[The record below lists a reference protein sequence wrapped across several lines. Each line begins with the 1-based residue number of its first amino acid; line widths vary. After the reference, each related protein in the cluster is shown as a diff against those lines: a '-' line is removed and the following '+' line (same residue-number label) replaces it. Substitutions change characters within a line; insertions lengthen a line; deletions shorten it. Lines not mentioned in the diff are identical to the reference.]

1 MSTLFKR
8 YQLASASLPTNSDL
22 YASDLPSVLRRWSE
36 PGCRIALW
44 QRQPAPD
51 FVRRLDCLSFD
62 ELPSARFVS
71 TPEDAGRKLN
81 ACLLASPLID
91 ARLITALSHDMAHLI
106 TLFASATSADEVE
119 VRIEAVR
126 DDACRKFHA
135 DVTRGRL
142 VTTYVGPGT
151 VWVPAESAADA
162 LKLQDDYTGP
172 LEQMPRFSVGIMGGS
187 ETAEKALVHRSP
199 RVAGTGT
206 FRLFFCVDR
215 PIRPR
220 TTLH

>member
-8 YQLASASLPTNSDL
+8 YQFAGASLPISSHV

-36 PGCRIALW
+36 PGCRLALW

-51 FVRRLDCLSFD
+51 LVRRLDALAF
-62 ELPSARFVS
+62 EGLPTGRFVS
-71 TPEDAGRKLN
+71 TPEEAGRKLN
-81 ACLLASPLID
+81 ACLLASPLSD
-91 ARLITALSHDMAHLI
+91 AKLITALSHDMAHLV
-106 TLFASATSADEVE
+106 TLFASATSANEVE

-135 DVTRGRL
+135 DVTLGRL

-151 VWVPAESAADA
+151 VWVPAENAADA
-162 LKLQDDYTGP
+162 LSLQDDYAGP
-172 LEQMPRFSVGIMGGS
+172 QEQMPRFSVGIMGGS

-199 RVAGTGT
+199 RIAGTGA

-220 TTLH
+220 ATLH